1 MSYRVASE
9 AYSISVSSIAKRLKG
24 KVRMDASVG
33 AGTVL
38 TLEEEN
44 SLEDA
49 LIWAAHRHL
58 GVGRLELKQAV
69 TKLCND
75 GRLVPWDR
83 VNGLGRKWL
92 DLFLRRHPRLSERS
106 CRIYEANR
114 ITADDEP
121 RLRSFYANWKELI
134 TRLQP
139 QPDHIWN
146 TDETGALTVEP
157 AQRVIAERGQKV
169 VGTKRSNSRENTT
182 VVATINA
189 AGTATPPLIIFKG
202 QRVQAAWLGNGGPPE
217 SKFAATDSSFMQ
229 GAVFVNYITDFH
241 HFIVKNGLADGKP
254 HILVLDGHA
263 SHVNLDVIQLAMTLN
278 IELFQLPSH
287 SSHMTQPLDVAAF
300 GCFKKAV
307 TAVLTSFPLQHGGK
321 MPGKSDMAGVVKDA
335 WAASFTVPQIKA
347 SFEGAGLWPV
357 N

>member
-1 MSYRVASE
+1 M
-9 AYSISVSSIAKRLKG
+9 
-24 KVRMDASVG
+24 RMDASVG

-38 TLEEEN
+38 TLEEEK

-83 VNGLGRKWL
+83 VNGPGRKWL

-121 RLRSFYANWKELI
+121 RLKSFYANWKELI

-157 AQRVIAERGQKV
+157 AQVLPASLCSSVQQNTIV
-169 VGTKRSNSRENTT
+169 VPRF
-182 VVATINA
+182 
-189 AGTATPPLIIFKG
+189 P
-202 QRVQAAWLGNGGPPE
+202 VQ
-217 SKFAATDSSFMQ
+217 
-229 GAVFVNYITDFH
+229 
-241 HFIVKNGLADGKP
+241 
-254 HILVLDGHA
+254 
-263 SHVNLDVIQLAMTLN
+263 
-278 IELFQLPSH
+278 
-287 SSHMTQPLDVAAF
+287 
-300 GCFKKAV
+300 
-307 TAVLTSFPLQHGGK
+307 
-321 MPGKSDMAGVVKDA
+321 
-335 WAASFTVPQIKA
+335 
-347 SFEGAGLWPV
+347 
-357 N
+357 

>member
-1 MSYRVASE
+1 MRRSKVDVVRAQAAVDAVRSGAMSYRVASE

-83 VNGLGRKWL
+83 VNGPGRKWL

-114 ITADDEP
+114 ISLNYLIEIPAAYCRQIVISVIDFVYKTSVC
-121 RLRSFYANWKELI
+121 RMVGLKFLRGSA
-134 TRLQP
+134 
-139 QPDHIWN
+139 
-146 TDETGALTVEP
+146 
-157 AQRVIAERGQKV
+157 
-169 VGTKRSNSRENTT
+169 VG
-182 VVATINA
+182 
-189 AGTATPPLIIFKG
+189 
-202 QRVQAAWLGNGGPPE
+202 
-217 SKFAATDSSFMQ
+217 
-229 GAVFVNYITDFH
+229 
-241 HFIVKNGLADGKP
+241 
-254 HILVLDGHA
+254 
-263 SHVNLDVIQLAMTLN
+263 
-278 IELFQLPSH
+278 
-287 SSHMTQPLDVAAF
+287 
-300 GCFKKAV
+300 
-307 TAVLTSFPLQHGGK
+307 
-321 MPGKSDMAGVVKDA
+321 
-335 WAASFTVPQIKA
+335 
-347 SFEGAGLWPV
+347 
-357 N
+357 